1 MPVHRGS
8 LSPAPRPS
16 TPPPN
21 APLQPSATR
30 PNLVLSVRRRSAFDT
45 PVSNS
50 GAALG
55 LGPPPAPGGD
65 RMARRLGL
73 GVVGTLATILW
84 MWTLA
89 PPPL

>member
-1 MPVHRGS
+1 M
-8 LSPAPRPS
+8 
-16 TPPPN
+16 
-21 APLQPSATR
+21 
-30 PNLVLSVRRRSAFDT
+30 RRRTALATPAANSA
-45 PVSNS
+45 
-50 GAALG
+50 AALG
-55 LGPPPAPGGD
+55 LGPPPAPDGD

>member
-1 MPVHRGS
+1 
-8 LSPAPRPS
+8 
-16 TPPPN
+16 
-21 APLQPSATR
+21 
-30 PNLVLSVRRRSAFDT
+30 VLSVRRRSAFNA

>member
-1 MPVHRGS
+1 MQVLRGS
-8 LSPAPRPS
+8 SSPVLPR
-16 TPPPN
+16 PN
-21 APLQPSATR
+21 APQRLVPQSD
-30 PNLVLSVRRRSAFDT
+30 LVLTVRQRSAFDA
-45 PVSNS
+45 PVTNS
-50 GAALG
+50 GSALG